1 LFLRKEVIAADCDI
15 DGAGALLSRTAT
27 TRPGVTRTARR

>member
-15 DGAGALLSRTAT
+15 DGAGALLSR
-27 TRPGVTRTARR
+27 PGVTGPRGDNP